1 MFCADTR
8 LYGYLLQYV
17 MFYLAISAG
26 FLIPM
31 SVMYVMGSRECP
43 TLVRKFASLIF
54 SCPRHLTR
62 PHTLSVVS
70 IVSYMGYCCMLC
82 YFHDV

>member
-1 MFCADTR
+1 MFCADIR

-26 FLIPM
+26 FLFPM

-43 TLVRKFASLIF
+43 TLVRKFASLSHIF
-54 SCPRHLTR
+54 VTKTSNPP
-62 PHTLSVVS
+62 PHIKCGVYRFLQ
-70 IVSYMGYCCMLC
+70 GL
-82 YFHDV
+82 